1 MSRPDWDQT
10 WMSVAVAMSQR
21 SRCVNRQVGCVI
33 VTPQNRPM
41 AVGYNG
47 PPANFDTTPTIHFGV
62 PSIPKSNNCADWCE
76 RGGSSDR
83 GTSFSNCV
91 SVHAEAN
98 ALLFADRRDYE
109 GGTIY
114 VTNPPCWDCAK
125 LVSNSGI
132 KRVVI
137 QISEKDAHYD
147 NESSIKF
154 IRSCGVQVDVLT

>member
-1 MSRPDWDQT
+1 MDRPTWDTTWMEMATAMSR
-10 WMSVAVAMSQR
+10 R

-47 PPANFDTTPTIHFGV
+47 PPANFDTSPVIHFGV
-62 PSIPKSNNCADWCE
+62 PSVPKSEKCDDWCE
-76 RGGSSDR
+76 RGGSNDR
-83 GTSFSNCV
+83 GTSYSNCV

-114 VTNPPCWDCAK
+114 ITNFPCWDCAK
-125 LVSNSGI
+125 LVANSGI
-132 KRVVI
+132 RKVVTLKT
-137 QISEKDAHYD
+137 SEDDHVDKTPMYD
-147 NESSIKF
+147 LLK
-154 IRSCGVQVDVLT
+154 SCGLEIVFI